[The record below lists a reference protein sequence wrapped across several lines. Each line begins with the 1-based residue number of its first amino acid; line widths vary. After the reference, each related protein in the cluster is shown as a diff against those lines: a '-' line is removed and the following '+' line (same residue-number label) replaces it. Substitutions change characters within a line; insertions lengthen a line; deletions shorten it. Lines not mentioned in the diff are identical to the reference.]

1 MNAGSSSS
9 SSSSSSA
16 GVPPS
21 TTARGLSR
29 RTLLIAAGATA
40 VGGAVTWR
48 LVLGDGSGAGDSSS
62 IGPARTGA
70 AGTTPTTV
78 GGRSH
83 PARTVLVVVQLA
95 GGNDALG
102 TLVPSDGRLRDARPT
117 LALPEGEL
125 AMLTGASGY
134 SLASG
139 LAPLV
144 PRWEAGELAAVAGIG
159 FAEQSR
165 SHFSS
170 LDTWWSATPGQ
181 VRTSGW
187 LGRWLDATR
196 DDDPSNPLRAVA
208 LGGAAPALVGA
219 ESDVA
224 VVLAPEQFG
233 LRDPAGAPSGAFES
247 ALTLATADLPGDAAL
262 LRGARQS
269 LRTTLE
275 VVDALGPAVR
285 SERADGDTGAGA
297 ANGGPGP
304 LGTLLRTAVDVLA
317 LDEGTRLLHVIGG
330 GFDTHTDQ
338 GARHPKLLADL
349 ADGVDAFLSG
359 ADEIGRRDDV
369 VLLVVSEFGRRI
381 AENGSGTDHGFGG
394 LALLAGAPLLEGAG
408 GNVVGELDLVSPV
421 EGDLPVVVDT
431 RSVYAAC
438 LDHLGGSGAAGAD
451 RSLTDEVLDGSFD
464 RLGLVA
470 S

>member
-1 MNAGSSSS
+1 
-9 SSSSSSA
+9 
-16 GVPPS
+16 
-21 TTARGLSR
+21 
-29 RTLLIAAGATA
+29 
-40 VGGAVTWR
+40 
-48 LVLGDGSGAGDSSS
+48 
-62 IGPARTGA
+62 
-70 AGTTPTTV
+70 
-78 GGRSH
+78 
-83 PARTVLVVVQLA
+83 
-95 GGNDALG
+95 
-102 TLVPSDGRLRDARPT
+102 
-117 LALPEGEL
+117 
-125 AMLTGASGY
+125 
-134 SLASG
+134 
-139 LAPLV
+139 
-144 PRWEAGELAAVAGIG
+144 
-159 FAEQSR
+159 
-165 SHFSS
+165 
-170 LDTWWSATPGQ
+170 
-181 VRTSGW
+181 
-187 LGRWLDATR
+187 
-196 DDDPSNPLRAVA
+196 
-208 LGGAAPALVGA
+208 
-219 ESDVA
+219 
-224 VVLAPEQFG
+224 
-233 LRDPAGAPSGAFES
+233 
-247 ALTLATADLPGDAAL
+247 
-262 LRGARQS
+262 
-269 LRTTLE
+269 LE

-317 LDEGTRLLHVIGG
+317 LDEGTRLVHVIGG

-408 GNVVGELDLVSPV
+408 GNVVGELDLASPV

-438 LDHLGGSGAAGAD
+438 LDHLGVSGAAGAD